1 MKLRIALA
9 CAALVAL
16 ALPFAATAGS
26 PTDRATGGGQVL
38 IGTRGGAGDTIAFTA
53 QDRETNPGQVQ
64 YIDRFAEGG
73 QDRYHGTVACLMV
86 MDNVAYIGGSWA
98 NQGEGNFNL
107 YVEDNGEGAN
117 AAGADM
123 IFIDEMADNPT
134 CDFDE
139 PDEESQLDLARG
151 NAQVYDADGGEQEA
165 TAAEA
170 AGLSF
175 LGL

>member
-1 MKLRIALA
+1 MKLRIALV

-16 ALPFAATAGS
+16 ALPIVASAGS

-53 QDRETNPGQVQ
+53 QDREDNPGQVQ
-64 YIDRFAEGG
+64 YIDRTEEG
-73 QDRYHGTVACLMV
+73 QTKYHGRVACLMV
-86 MDNVAYIGGSWA
+86 MDNMAYIGGSWD
-98 NQGEGNFNL
+98 NQGAGDFNL
-107 YVEDNGEGAN
+107 YVEDNGQGAN

-123 IFIDEMADNPT
+123 IFIDEAADNPM

-139 PDEESQLDLARG
+139 SEDEDQLDLARG
-151 NAQVYDADGGEQEA
+151 NTQVYDADGGEQEA
-165 TAAEA
+165 AQET

>member
-1 MKLRIALA
+1 LKLRIALA
-9 CAALVAL
+9 SAALVAL
-16 ALPFAATAGS
+16 ALPFAASAGS

-64 YIDRFAEGG
+64 YIDRTAEG
-73 QDRYHGTVACLMV
+73 QTRYHGTVACLMV
-86 MDNVAYIGGSWA
+86 MENVAYIGGTWEE
-98 NQGEGNFNL
+98 QGAGNFNL

-123 IFIDEMADNPT
+123 IFIDEAADNPM

-139 PDEESQLDLARG
+139 PEDEDQLDLARG

-165 TAAEA
+165 SAAEA

-175 LGL
+175 LSL

>member
-1 MKLRIALA
+1 LKLRIALV

-16 ALPFAATAGS
+16 ALPIVASAGS

-53 QDRETNPGQVQ
+53 QDREDNPGQVQ
-64 YIDRFAEGG
+64 YIDRTEEG
-73 QDRYHGTVACLMV
+73 QTKYHGRVACLMV
-86 MDNVAYIGGSWA
+86 MDNMAYIGGSWD
-98 NQGEGNFNL
+98 NQGAGDFNL
-107 YVEDNGEGAN
+107 YVEDNGQGAN

-123 IFIDEMADNPT
+123 IFIDEAADNPM

-139 PDEESQLDLARG
+139 PEDEDQLDLARG
-151 NAQVYDADGGEQEA
+151 NTQVYDADGGEQEA
-165 TAAEA
+165 AQET

>member
-16 ALPFAATAGS
+16 ALPFAASAGS

-53 QDRETNPGQVQ
+53 QDRADNPGQVQ
-64 YIDRFAEGG
+64 YINRTADG
-73 QDRYHGTVACLMV
+73 QTRYHGRVACLMV
-86 MDNVAYIGGSWA
+86 SGNMAYIGGSWD
-98 NQGEGNFNL
+98 NQGAGNFNL
-107 YVEDNGEGAN
+107 YVEDNGEPN
-117 AAGADM
+117 RGADM
-123 IFIDEMADNPT
+123 IFIDEAADNPT

-139 PDEESQLDLARG
+139 PKDEDQLGLARG
-151 NAQVYDADGGEQEA
+151 NAQVYDADGGEQA
-165 TAAEA
+165 AAEEN

-175 LGL
+175 LGF